1 MIDSLEVVVL
11 SVMMLRFV
19 SVMKRCDVDSI
30 VIILLLLFVLFNI
43 IDDDNDD
50 DDDDDD
56 ISLVI
61 TLLISIDF

>member
-30 VIILLLLFVLFNI
+30 DIILLLLFVLFNI

-50 DDDDDD
+50 DD